1 VGFATG
7 RRWKMSKCLN
17 DQCTAHNID
26 YVSGCQ
32 ITHKDDLKTCRLYKP
47 LKSKKDAVAKI
58 QCSDG
63 LSVELLKE
71 RCEGLETIQTCFEDA
86 AKNVITGWESDDKQ
100 MFIRGIK
107 GLQIL
112 MGNR

>member
-1 VGFATG
+1 MDCVNTECDGYDENCVDNCSASDMY
-7 RRWKMSKCLN
+7 KAEECC
-17 DQCTAHNID
+17 D
-26 YVSGCQ
+26 
-32 ITHKDDLKTCRLYKP
+32 YKP
-47 LKSKKDAVAKI
+47 LKAQTEPVAEVP
-58 QCSDG
+58 CSAG